1 MRVARRTGSLAAN
14 VVCGIPIFHPWC
26 RHPVVS
32 PKMRQSS
39 NSRSSAAQACVLSRG
54 EPILVPGLA
63 WSLSVRCRS
72 GHLQV
77 ITLWQVIG
85 CYASRVKRF
94 RAATSPGA
102 PYEEFTVTF
111 MWIPESALVDMVT
124 RLAALPWVLDAWFYP

>member
-1 MRVARRTGSLAAN
+1 M
-14 VVCGIPIFHPWC
+14 
-26 RHPVVS
+26 
-32 PKMRQSS
+32 
-39 NSRSSAAQACVLSRG
+39 LSRG

-85 CYASRVKRF
+85 RYASRVKRF
-94 RAATSPGA
+94 HAATSPGA
-102 PYEEFTVTF
+102 TYEEFTVTF